1 LSSANLKNETFVR
14 IFLTDYYDN
23 YFTSPW
29 FLDYNI
35 CEGDFCM
42 EKKMWV
48 DVEKKTKVPNT
59 ELMLYDDY
67 DYNLV
72 GSEGVLSECAPGL
85 TIQDLAEWVL
95 PCYEIEGGFDTW
107 TYIEACQFSRL
118 GWLQQDTTVNVGKLD
133 SISGLSDQVKQCTS
147 AEKTK
152 GKQITRTTNKGT
164 SNKRSGKGRGR
175 RVLKRN
181 KGNRKRKGRK
191 SSRDSKRGKK
201 AFKRRLPRAASREL
215 QPKGKK
221 RRSKRKNNTE
231 DKKEQKKEK
240 KKKKREEKQILNSIQ
255 LDSVPTKE
263 TMDQLYCI
271 RHAVYRGL
279 TDCARDLISENLI
292 DSRKYNCSC

>member
-1 LSSANLKNETFVR
+1 MSSANLKNETFVR

-152 GKQITRTTNKGT
+152 GKQITRTTK
-164 SNKRSGKGRGR
+164 
-175 RVLKRN
+175 
-181 KGNRKRKGRK
+181 
-191 SSRDSKRGKK
+191 
-201 AFKRRLPRAASREL
+201 
-215 QPKGKK
+215 KGK
-221 RRSKRKNNTE
+221 T
-231 DKKEQKKEK
+231 
-240 KKKKREEKQILNSIQ
+240 
-255 LDSVPTKE
+255 T
-263 TMDQLYCI
+263 
-271 RHAVYRGL
+271 
-279 TDCARDLISENLI
+279 
-292 DSRKYNCSC
+292 KYNISFLFL